1 MIYILRVMSPLC
13 LKSYVSSRLCW
24 CYGSEDFMGV
34 MRVLAE
40 SCSRGASGVAVS
52 NKMLEKYIIALHL
65 LFTDPAAW
73 FWRRAQ

>member
-1 MIYILRVMSPLC
+1 
-13 LKSYVSSRLCW
+13 
-24 CYGSEDFMGV
+24 MGV